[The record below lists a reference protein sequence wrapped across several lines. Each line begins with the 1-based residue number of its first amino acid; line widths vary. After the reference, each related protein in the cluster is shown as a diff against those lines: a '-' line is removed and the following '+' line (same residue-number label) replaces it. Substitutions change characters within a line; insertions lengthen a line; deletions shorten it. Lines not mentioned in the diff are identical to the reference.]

1 LAVTYSKSNMIEFLL
16 ANGAN
21 RCITNKVRFF
31 KIEFLS
37 IFVKFFFSKL
47 SVVRFFELSMYIKIT
62 QLYIVC
68 MLLQNG
74 VSPYKSATETT
85 KKKRLT
91 HATILSLLPNSGQQ
105 AEEAE

>member
-1 LAVTYSKSNMIEFLL
+1 
-16 ANGAN
+16 
-21 RCITNKVRFF
+21 
-31 KIEFLS
+31 
-37 IFVKFFFSKL
+37 
-47 SVVRFFELSMYIKIT
+47 VVRFFELSMYIKIT